1 MSNIHGLDTTPRS
14 FEESLYPIFRLEE
27 KDNYSLPT
35 HRNVIWNFLQIYVC
49 FLISEDV
56 WVYDLLKRATFIQSE
71 EKKRMYTPV
80 NMIVDGKHLE
90 IYRTR

>member
-35 HRNVIWNFLQIYVC
+35 HRNVI
-49 FLISEDV
+49 
-56 WVYDLLKRATFIQSE
+56 
-71 EKKRMYTPV
+71 
-80 NMIVDGKHLE
+80 
-90 IYRTR
+90 